1 MTPRTT
7 KLDWYQLD
15 DGGWAR
21 YRNEEHFA
29 ARCWRL
35 PANRPDGKELW
46 RWGCGAYSSACWEFE
61 GAATS
66 ALEAMVDCDEASKL
80 HGDSFIQVSAAPVVD
95 PRPEGQLWTQEEQ
108 LLLMARA
115 CLDLEE
121 KLDAARALAE
131 RRKKALEP
139 FLDSIIKSDLA
150 FARYNNCKCGMVAA
164 PIEIDEA
171 KAAYDATE

>member
-1 MTPRTT
+1 MPKTVGVFGI
-7 KLDWYQLD
+7 D
-15 DGGWAR
+15 
-21 YRNEEHFA
+21 
-29 ARCWRL
+29 
-35 PANRPDGKELW
+35 
-46 RWGCGAYSSACWEFE
+46 
-61 GAATS
+61 
-66 ALEAMVDCDEASKL
+66 DEAGIGL
-80 HGDSFIQVSAAPVVD
+80 NHHGRPGAGGAQAAEKRQESQNGKSCDTLQRRSPIWNPFPVNKSGMSLD
-95 PRPEGQLWTQEEQ
+95 A
-108 LLLMARA
+108 LMARA